1 MTDLSCNEF
10 VELVTEYLDGTLDD
24 DTLARFVDHLSGCD
38 GCEQYLD
45 QVRRTVTT
53 LADLPADE
61 RLPAEA
67 RERLLD
73 AFRDRSR

>member
-1 MTDLSCNEF
+1 VTDLSCNEF

-24 DTLARFVDHLSGCD
+24 DTLARFVDHISVCD

-73 AFRDRSR
+73 AFRNRPR

>member
-10 VELVTEYLDGTLDD
+10 VELVTEYLDGALDD

-67 RERLLD
+67 RERLLG
-73 AFRDRSR
+73 AFRNRPR